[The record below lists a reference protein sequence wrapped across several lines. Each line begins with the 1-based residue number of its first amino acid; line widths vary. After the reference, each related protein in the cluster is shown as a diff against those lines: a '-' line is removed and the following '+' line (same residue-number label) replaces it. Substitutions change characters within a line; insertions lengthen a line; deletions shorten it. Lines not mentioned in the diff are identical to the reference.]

1 MPHFIA
7 IHKFHSNEARKT
19 YCSDKGKPRTKR
31 QWAEFGSKSKKN
43 VKCRQEFVGD
53 DIAFCHW
60 EADNKQVILD
70 WLDELGVNEYIS
82 TELHEQWRVTSFY
95 NQSDEMRD
103 YKEY

>member
-1 MPHFIA
+1 M
-7 IHKFHSNEARKT
+7 
-19 YCSDKGKPRTKR
+19 
-31 QWAEFGSKSKKN
+31 
-43 VKCRQEFVGD
+43 GD